1 MKFMYKDQMI
11 FTQSYLGVT
20 YRGNKFELNVRI
32 VRCKDVAYVYV
43 THL

>member
-1 MKFMYKDQMI
+1 MYEDQMI
-11 FTQSYLGVT
+11 FTQSYLSDT

-32 VRCKDVAYVYV
+32 VHCKDVAYVYV